1 MPDLNLKDI
10 KEVKKGLVEIS
21 KRGFLYFLKNIFLIA
36 AGGIFL
42 YLLLNLDWTVQFAQ
56 EHTERF
62 IFGIM
67 ILFVAVFEIVRS
79 ETYAA
84 ERKKNNKEFFDDFNK
99 VQQIK
104 EEEVIKKHDE
114 LVKKRFAIGPLI
126 SNILKDIIISLGA
139 SRASVIEMH
148 NGTNSLSG
156 IPFIYGDMMYEETD
170 KDVSFT
176 IDEYKDFNM
185 SKFPFITKF
194 FYEGSWFGPVEEMKD
209 IDKMLY
215 LKMTCNDTKYFGFMT
230 INGLN
235 SPVGFLTVSFKD
247 DDIPPKERIYT
258 DLAIATQKISALLDD
273 LKIE

>member
-21 KRGFLYFLKNIFLIA
+21 KRGFLYFLKNIFLITA
-36 AGGIFL
+36 AGVIV
-42 YLLLNLDWTVQFAQ
+42 YLVLNLGWTIQLAQ

-62 IFGIM
+62 IFGM
-67 ILFVAVFEIVRS
+67 LILFVAIFEIARS
-79 ETYAA
+79 EANDK
-84 ERKKNNKEFFDDFNK
+84 RKKDNKEFFDDFNK

-114 LVKKRFAIGPLI
+114 LMKKRFTIGPLI

-194 FYEGSWFGPVEEMKD
+194 FYEGSWFGSVEEMKD

-215 LKMTCNDTKYFGFMT
+215 LKMTCNNTKYFGFMT

-273 LKIE
+273 LKTE